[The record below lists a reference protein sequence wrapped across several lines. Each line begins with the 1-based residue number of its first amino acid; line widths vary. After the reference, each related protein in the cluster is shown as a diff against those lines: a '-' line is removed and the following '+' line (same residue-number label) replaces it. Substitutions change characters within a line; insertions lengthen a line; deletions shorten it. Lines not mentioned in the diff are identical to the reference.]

1 MTLTVIV
8 LLPMVVFFVFTQRHI
23 VSGLLAGSVK
33 G

>member
-8 LLPMVVFFVFTQRHI
+8 LIPMVVFFVFMQRHI
-23 VSGLLAGSVK
+23 VSGLVSGSVK